1 MPYNVKNY
9 KGTAIASV
17 LEGTVNTQTSLNLVG
32 QNYKGYGE
40 LIAENFVHI
49 LENFARDTAPTNP
62 TIGQLWYKPADGHLY
77 ILDQDANAKTKWKS
91 MATIDISST
100 NPVQS
105 GAYTPREG
113 DFWFNSASDKGILN
127 IRYKDDET
135 GELTWGQLSVPVSAD
150 ATLLF
155 QTIFDD
161 TGNTSTPP
169 SGHHAIKFVVDNRVL
184 AIYSAA
190 NESWSPLGK
199 VTGNPL
205 TVTSGGSSIS
215 YSVEAHPDGIPLHL
229 TFPVISA
236 GLTLS
241 GPYDP
246 NVLAGSQTV
255 EAKEYT
261 LEFSEPTETDGT
273 TAEGYPL
280 VSATSGAVT
289 DIVITN
295 QGSGYSGS
303 PTAIIPP
310 GQNSGTAPTLVAVI
324 GDGEYED
331 KIVSVTVQTDEQ
343 YRITNNLTGSAVQ
356 GGTGYYTPATKP
368 ALTGSVRVGS
378 RADDFID
385 LRNIQAGFGRRITK
399 VNIVV
404 PGANYEDGTAVTFS
418 EPTGEGSAVRA
429 TGTIIC
435 STDPGPITG
444 ITITNYGDG
453 YVAEPTVTTTT
464 GDGTASLQAVL
475 GDNRLLLDA
484 NAISGDKIHAGNISQ
499 FASSTIAD
507 NTNWQ
512 RNDPSIEGFTLEDG
526 YDGSGETT
534 VHNDDQVLWNSV
546 ETITGDSSN
555 GYEMTITDESNPLTR
570 RRAGYAEVA
579 FEREQTIGTSGN
591 SNAAVNA
598 DGAFRVLGGAHVQ
611 KNLQVN
617 GDVTVRGNILTGGS
631 VSLIENQNLAIQ
643 DNLIQLNYRQKE
655 LGDNSL
661 FTGVSGLYVD
671 RGKSGG
677 AEQAKAVLLWDDT
690 NDPFS
695 QADFWKLGKAASI
708 TESTTDTEIKSP
720 DSIPVNGFA
729 LGNLDVKQ
737 ILASEGGKLD
747 IVSDH
752 RTHASASDRGVGG
765 HLTSYNGF
773 TQDVTSNSYPYNNE
787 QGSGN
792 QNDFIL
798 IDQDERIIRGEFR
811 FYRDAFPTDGS
822 DSLINGTT
830 AASTGGTSSSKVSNL
845 MKDGTFSSG
854 TATYMRGSGG
864 PHRYGNPGGNAVNVT
879 NNSVTWDGSTSL
891 TGFLED
897 PIWKIDTGKYS
908 VALREGRSIGWN
920 GPRVYIHDTSAV
932 PGTGAFIMPTV
943 TTGGA
948 IASGG
953 QPVLTSGR
961 HYGGN
966 EHIAVVGESRDI
978 SAASSPGIATGGMFA
993 VTYTSGGT
1001 NYGSGVVSSAQ
1012 SAAGADY
1019 RMRKPFKEINATKHN
1034 GVFCA
1039 DPSQISATEIPQ
1051 QIANNPHVTDNTQK
1065 YVGMYPVMDGHND
1078 GTFNSIEPFDGSGM
1092 TIGYAQGHFVDAYI
1106 KNIRVENPWNAEE
1119 SFSILNRAT
1128 HSSGSNAKAK
1138 ININAVATHVGAAD
1152 IFIGAYGGPTNASGG
1167 SGTIQIHSSSQ
1178 GDNVANVYMH
1188 TMAEGDTLSSIDI
1201 IAKTDGA
1208 HEKGTQM
1215 SQVYV
1220 KAYNSKSTDG
1230 NSTFPYG
1237 QRTCWDGVLTIGG
1250 NPLAK
1255 DGNAVHIQATNMVVI
1270 EGTANSTGR
1279 TENSQAAKVERFV
1292 VDATDTFIHGDVHLG
1307 GTSAPETEW
1316 SANVYFN
1323 ADIGSHMMP
1332 SDDADDLNPTF
1343 SGKGWDLGAT
1353 DYEASLGSHH
1363 AGLTDNG
1370 SNSKRRFRAIYT
1382 RGISAGDASTK
1393 GHIAGDWSLT
1403 SGSTFQST
1411 YTADLA
1417 ERYEA
1422 DDVITPGTV
1431 VAMGGDKEITATT
1444 TENDTEVFGVIS
1456 TDPAFILNG
1465 GAGTD
1470 ETHPM
1475 VAMTGRCPCKVVGKI
1490 NKGDRLVSSS
1500 TPGRARKADL
1510 TNDSVFAI
1518 IGRAIEAHD
1527 SDGEG
1532 TIEIAVTRN

>member
-91 MATIDISST
+91 MATIEISST

-155 QTIFDD
+155 QTIYDD
-161 TGNTSTPP
+161 SGNSSTPP
-169 SGHHAIKFVVDNRVL
+169 TGHSAIKFVVDNRVL

-190 NESWSPLGK
+190 NETWSPLGK
-199 VTGNPL
+199 ATGNPL

-215 YSVEAHPDGIPLHL
+215 YSVEAHPDGTALHL

-246 NVLAGSQTV
+246 NVIAGSQTV
-255 EAKEYT
+255 AAKEYT
-261 LEFSEPTETDGT
+261 LTFSEPTETDGT

-280 VSATSGAVT
+280 VSATTGAVT

-303 PTAIIPP
+303 PTATIPP

-331 KIVSVTVQTDEQ
+331 KIVSVTVQDDQ
-343 YRITNNLTGSAVQ
+343 AYRTANSIAGSAVQ

-368 ALTGSVRVGS
+368 AMTGSVRIGS

-404 PGANYEDGTAVTFS
+404 PGANYVNGTALTIS
-418 EPTGEGSAVRA
+418 APTGEGSAVQA
-429 TGTIIC
+429 AGTIIC
-435 STDPGPITG
+435 STSPGPITG

-453 YVAEPTVTTTT
+453 YVAEPTVTTTG
-464 GDGTASLQAVL
+464 GDGNAVLQAVL

-499 FASSTIAD
+499 FASSAIAD

-526 YDGSGETT
+526 YDGSGVTT
-534 VHNDDQVLWNSV
+534 VHNDDQATWTDLSG
-546 ETITGDSSN
+546 EDEAGITGSS
-555 GYEMTITDESNPLTR
+555 GSYVMSISDESDPLRR

-579 FEREQTIGTSGN
+579 FERQQTLNASGS
-591 SNAAVNA
+591 SNDEVTA
-598 DGAFRVLGGAHVQ
+598 DGAFRVLGGAHIQ
-611 KNLQVN
+611 KNLHINGGLSVS
-617 GDVTVRGNILTGGS
+617 GDVIHGGA
-631 VSLIENQNLAIQ
+631 VTQLETQNLAIQ

-655 LGDNSL
+655 IGDDSL

-671 RGKSGG
+671 RGKSSGT
-677 AEQAKAVLLWDDT
+677 EQAKAVLLWDDT

-708 TESTTDTEIKSP
+708 TESTTDAETKSP
-720 DSIPVNGFA
+720 DTVTGFA

-773 TQDVTSNSYPYNNE
+773 TQDITSNSYPYNND

-864 PHRYGNPGGNAVNVT
+864 PHRYSNPGGSAVNVA
-879 NNSVTWDGSTSL
+879 NNTWDGTTSL

-897 PIWKIDTGKYS
+897 PIWRIDTGKYS

-920 GPRVYIHDTSAV
+920 GPRVHIHDTSAV

-953 QPVLTSGR
+953 HPVLTSGR
-961 HYGGN
+961 HYSES

-978 SAASSPGIATGGMFA
+978 SAASSPGIATGGMFTVA
-993 VTYTSGGT
+993 YTSG
-1001 NYGSGVVSSAQ
+1001 GVVSSAQ

-1065 YVGMYPVMDGHND
+1065 YVGIYPVMDGHND
-1078 GTFNSIEPFDGSGM
+1078 GVFNSIEPFDGSGM

-1106 KNIRVENPWNAEE
+1106 KNIRVENPWDAEE

-1167 SGTIQIHSSSQ
+1167 SGAVQIHSSSQ

-1188 TMAEGDTLSSIDI
+1188 TMAKGDTLSSIDI

-1208 HEKGTQM
+1208 HEKGTQE
-1215 SQVYV
+1215 SKVFI
-1220 KAYNSKSTDG
+1220 KAFGSPTDDVDA
-1230 NSTFPYG
+1230 NILSFPYG
-1237 QRTCWDGVLTIGG
+1237 QRTKSDSATGIGG
-1250 NPLAK
+1250 NLEAR
-1255 DGNAVHIQATNMVVI
+1255 DGNEVHLQATDMIVI
-1270 EGTANSTGR
+1270 EGAANADGR
-1279 TENSQAAKVERFV
+1279 THNTEGSQVTRFV
-1292 VDATDTFIHGDVHLG
+1292 VDATDSFLHGNLHLG
-1307 GTSAPETEW
+1307 ANHTEGTW
-1316 SANVYFN
+1316 SSNVYFN
-1323 ADIGSHMMP
+1323 ADIGSHVFP
-1332 SDDADDLNPTF
+1332 SDDSADTTPSMT
-1343 SGKGWDLGAT
+1343 GTGWDLGAT
-1353 DYEASLGSHH
+1353 NYENEISKMHPN
-1363 AGLTDNG
+1363 LTDNTNNSDKRWRTIYVRNISSG
-1370 SNSKRRFRAIYT
+1370 SNS
-1382 RGISAGDASTK
+1382 ST
-1393 GHIAGDWSLT
+1393 GHVEGDWSLT

-1510 TNDSVFAI
+1510 TSDSVFAI